1 VDGDGKTTDKLP
13 QYCHIKARPQKIS
26 STTAKKTSASAKC
39 IQSIWKE
46 IKNRYC
52 SLTFA
57 WIEVHSSIRGNKE
70 TDRAE
75 KLPAGLPATMSIK
88 PSVTTKKGLD
98 EHTKKMWQ
106 RQYSSPKTTSG
117 KFCKKHSPTTLL
129 CPAIFGESRSKQVTL
144 SKVHFDKLNLNHK
157 RFQENL
163 HPMGPSD
170 TCYKSESTDHV
181 LMEFPRYGEESR
193 DIHKN
198 IVR

>member
-1 VDGDGKTTDKLP
+1 
-13 QYCHIKARPQKIS
+13 
-26 STTAKKTSASAKC
+26 
-39 IQSIWKE
+39 
-46 IKNRYC
+46 
-52 SLTFA
+52 
-57 WIEVHSSIRGNKE
+57 
-70 TDRAE
+70 
-75 KLPAGLPATMSIK
+75 MSIK

-144 SKVHFDKLNLNHK
+144 SKVRLDKLNLKHK

-163 HPMGPSD
+163 HPMDPSD

-181 LMEFPRYGEESR
+181 LMEFPRYGEERR

-198 IVR
+198 ISQITREKKNPHAIYRLFKRKRICYYYGKEWLNANFIFAKEEINVKCKKQSGSLTFFEELSPSKWERLVWACLLLLTNTR

>member
-1 VDGDGKTTDKLP
+1 
-13 QYCHIKARPQKIS
+13 
-26 STTAKKTSASAKC
+26 
-39 IQSIWKE
+39 
-46 IKNRYC
+46 
-52 SLTFA
+52 
-57 WIEVHSSIRGNKE
+57 
-70 TDRAE
+70 
-75 KLPAGLPATMSIK
+75 MSIK

-106 RQYSSPKTTSG
+106 MQYSSPKTTSG
-117 KFCKKHSPTTLL
+117 KFYKKHSPTTLL

-144 SKVHFDKLNLNHK
+144 SKVHFDKLNINHK

-198 IVR
+198 ISQITREKKNPHVPSNQRKPESSPNLFQENEPAGLEQQR